1 MIWGGGRLVG
11 VGVWMVLEW
20 RWELENMV
28 KVGLVRERGF
38 YRGGGDW
45 KRGVGVRERPGG
57 GGGDEACFLSG
68 WRWRLDAWLYSM
80 GFVALEKGSY
90 KE

>member
-1 MIWGGGRLVG
+1 
-11 VGVWMVLEW
+11 
-20 RWELENMV
+20 MV

-38 YRGGGDW
+38 CRGGGDW
-45 KRGVGVRERPGG
+45 KRGV
-57 GGGDEACFLSG
+57 EACFLSG

-90 KE
+90 EE